1 VCSDHWSS
9 HHCNWARRAIWT
21 PGVCDG
27 CVGAVVIGNALHWMD
42 EAEHVVDVD
51 WVVGH
56 LSSAMN
62 AAHWSAAGAD

>member
-1 VCSDHWSS
+1 MCSDRWSS

-42 EAEHVVDVD
+42 EAAT
-51 WVVGH
+51 
-56 LSSAMN
+56 LQ
-62 AAHWSAAGAD
+62 AGATLAVITQGPPM